1 MLRVLMAAAI
11 SCCVFLPTVR
21 SEEPSV
27 ESLSAKTI
35 GELTAL
41 LGSSDTAERVE
52 AIDALATRG
61 EGAAEA
67 VPALLEQLEFDNPYV
82 RAASARALGA
92 IGAEPGKAI
101 PALIEHFSDKGAI
114 EEFDLSYRV
123 TPLFAIYGTSA
134 AKFGE
139 EALDPLIEA
148 LGSDSAQVSLAAAVG
163 LEAMG
168 EPSVKAMPLLIK
180 MLESDDTRR
189 RNSAAG
195 VIRGIGPAAAEAVP
209 ALVKLLDAESFHTQY
224 WTCRALGAIGP
235 ASVVATDDLVGLLTE
250 GTVSV
255 RRNAA
260 MTLGNIG
267 PEIGPEAVDKLIR
280 VIDEEFT
287 APVREEAVVALGKLK
302 PFAKESVPALRKA
315 LTDPD
320 YPLPT
325 HTARSLWLL
334 TDDPKEALPTL
345 IKAMDDL
352 SYFQHAVE
360 VLAEMGP
367 QAAPAVDRLIE
378 ALDEPDPDDRA
389 SAAYAL
395 ARIGAPAGKAKE
407 PLRKLL
413 EAEEEQVR
421 EAGKKALEVLSEAE

>member
-1 MLRVLMAAAI
+1 M
-11 SCCVFLPTVR
+11 
-21 SEEPSV
+21 
-27 ESLSAKTI
+27 
-35 GELTAL
+35 
-41 LGSSDTAERVE
+41 
-52 AIDALATRG
+52 
-61 EGAAEA
+61 
-67 VPALLEQLEFDNPYV
+67 
-82 RAASARALGA
+82 
-92 IGAEPGKAI
+92 
-101 PALIEHFSDKGAI
+101 
-114 EEFDLSYRV
+114 SYRV

-163 LEAMG
+163 LEAIG

-189 RNSAAG
+189 CNSAAG

-235 ASVVATDDLVGLLTE
+235 ASVVATDDLVDLLTE

-389 SAAYAL
+389 SGGLCLGADWCSGGQGQGAAPE
-395 ARIGAPAGKAKE
+395 APG
-407 PLRKLL
+407 
-413 EAEEEQVR
+413 
-421 EAGKKALEVLSEAE
+421 S